1 MKVQVNNSEL
11 LQALGHIQSIV
22 EKRTVKSILL
32 NVKIS
37 TKKNQISFFTTDL
50 DIFAKESIDASV
62 GGQLVTTVPIHIF
75 YEIVRK
81 IGADKEINLIFEP
94 SDKPGKMLI
103 KSGLSEFSLPC
114 LSADEFPDFE
124 EGAYDCQFEIAS
136 NNLHYLISTT
146 KHAISFDETRY
157 YLSGIYL
164 HIAEDNGVNVLRA
177 IATDIHRLAIGEVTL
192 PKNAQLLPGIII
204 PKKTVLELSKL
215 LEDFNG
221 NIFVGVS
228 SSKIT
233 FKIGNTTLISKL
245 IDGKFP
251 DYDKAVP
258 YGNNKILEISIDELS
273 KAIDLVTAI
282 STERV
287 VAVKLKIQKNKVTL
301 SVSDKINSSGT
312 IEVPAIYNNDEI
324 SIAFNSRYI
333 IDILNNINGD
343 KAYFKLNSGSEAVLV
358 EDSGNTNC
366 RFVIMPMQV

>member
-11 LQALGHIQSIV
+11 LKALGHIQSIV
-22 EKRTVKSILL
+22 EKRTIKSILL

-50 DIFAKESIDASV
+50 DIFAKESINASV

-81 IGADKEINLIFEP
+81 IGVNKDISLIFEP

-103 KSGLSEFSLPC
+103 RSELSEFSLPC

-124 EGAYDCQFEIAS
+124 EGTCDCQFEIDS

-164 HIAEDNGVNVLRA
+164 HIAEDNGINVLRA
-177 IATDIHRLAIGEVTL
+177 IATDVHRLAIGEVTL

-221 NIFVGVS
+221 NVSVGVS
-228 SSKIT
+228 SNKIT

-287 VAVKLKIQKNKVTL
+287 VAVKLKIQKNKVIL

-312 IEVPAIYNNDEI
+312 IEVPAVYNNDEI

-343 KAYFKLNSGSEAVLV
+343 KAYFKLNSGNEAVLV

>member
-1 MKVQVNNSEL
+1 MKVQISNSEL
-11 LQALGHIQSIV
+11 LQALGHVQSIV
-22 EKRTVKSILL
+22 EKRTVKSILS

-37 TKKNQISFFTTDL
+37 TKKNQVSFFTTDL

-62 GGQLVTTVPIHIF
+62 GGQLTTTVPIHIL
-75 YEIVRK
+75 YEIIRK
-81 IGADKEINLIFEP
+81 IGANKEINLIFEP

-124 EGAYDCQFEIAS
+124 EGAYDCQFEIDS

-164 HIAEDNGVNVLRA
+164 HIAEDNGINVLRA
-177 IATDIHRLAIGEVTL
+177 VATDVHRLAIGEVTL
-192 PKNAQLLPGIII
+192 PKNAQLLPKIII

-221 NIFVGVS
+221 NVFVGVS
-228 SSKIT
+228 SNKIT
-233 FKIGNTTLISKL
+233 FKIGKTTLISKL

-258 YGNNKILEISIDELS
+258 YGNNKILEVSISELA

-287 VAVKLKIQKNKVTL
+287 VAVKLKMQKNKVTL
-301 SVSDKINSSGT
+301 SVSDKINSSGI
-312 IEVPAIYNNDEI
+312 IEVPAIYNNDEV
-324 SIAFNSRYI
+324 SIAFNSKYI
-333 IDILNNINGD
+333 IDILSNIKGE
-343 KAYFKLNSGSEAVLV
+343 KAYFKLNSSSAAVLV
-358 EDSGNTNC
+358 EDSGNSNC

>member
-1 MKVQVNNSEL
+1 MKVQVSNSEL

-22 EKRTVKSILL
+22 EKRTVKSILS

-62 GGQLVTTVPIHIF
+62 GGQLTTTVPIHIL
-75 YEIVRK
+75 YEIIRK
-81 IGADKEINLIFEP
+81 IGANNEVNFIFEP

-124 EGAYDCQFEIAS
+124 EGDYDCQFEIAS
-136 NNLHYLISTT
+136 SNLHYLISTT

-157 YLSGIYL
+157 YLSGVYL
-164 HIAEDNGVNVLRA
+164 HIAEDNGINVLRA
-177 IATDIHRLAIGEVTL
+177 VATDVHRLAVGEVTL
-192 PKNAQLLPGIII
+192 PENAQLLPKIII

-221 NIFVGVS
+221 NVFVGVS
-228 SSKIT
+228 SNKIT
-233 FKIGNTTLISKL
+233 FKIGKTTLISKL

-258 YGNNKILEISIDELS
+258 YGNNKILEVSISELA

-324 SIAFNSRYI
+324 SIAFNSKYI
-333 IDILNNINGD
+333 IDILSNIKGE
-343 KAYFKLNSGSEAVLV
+343 KAYFKLNSSNAAVLV

>member
-50 DIFAKESIDASV
+50 DIFAKESINASV

-81 IGADKEINLIFEP
+81 IGVNKDISLIFEP

-103 KSGLSEFSLPC
+103 RSELSEFSLPC

-124 EGAYDCQFEIAS
+124 EGTCDCQFEIDS

-164 HIAEDNGVNVLRA
+164 HIAEDNGINVLRA
-177 IATDIHRLAIGEVTL
+177 IATDVHRLAIGEVTL

-221 NIFVGVS
+221 NISVGVS
-228 SSKIT
+228 SNKIT

-287 VAVKLKIQKNKVTL
+287 VAVKLKIQKNKVIL

-312 IEVPAIYNNDEI
+312 IEVPAVYNNDEI

-333 IDILNNINGD
+333 IDIFNNINGD
-343 KAYFKLNSGSEAVLV
+343 KAYFKLNSGNEAVLV

>member
-22 EKRTVKSILL
+22 EKRIVKSILL

-50 DIFAKESIDASV
+50 DIFAKESINASV

-75 YEIVRK
+75 YEIIRK
-81 IGADKEINLIFEP
+81 IGVNKDISLIFEP

-103 KSGLSEFSLPC
+103 RSELSEFSLPC

-124 EGAYDCQFEIAS
+124 EGTCDCQFEIDS

-164 HIAEDNGVNVLRA
+164 HIAEDNGINVLRA
-177 IATDIHRLAIGEVTL
+177 IATDVHRLAIGEVTL

-221 NIFVGVS
+221 NISVGVS
-228 SSKIT
+228 SNKIT

-273 KAIDLVTAI
+273 KAIHLVTAI

-287 VAVKLKIQKNKVTL
+287 VAVKLKIQKNKVIL

-312 IEVPAIYNNDEI
+312 IEVPAVYNNDEI

-333 IDILNNINGD
+333 IDILNNISGD
-343 KAYFKLNSGSEAVLV
+343 KAYFKLNSGNEAVLV